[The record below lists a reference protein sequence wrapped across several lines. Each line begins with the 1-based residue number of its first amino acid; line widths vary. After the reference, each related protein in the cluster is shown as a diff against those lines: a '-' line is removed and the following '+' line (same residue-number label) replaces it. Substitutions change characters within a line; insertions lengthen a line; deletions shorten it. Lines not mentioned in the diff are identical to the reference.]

1 MIFMEFEVHYTRKI
15 EADNFFE
22 AVDQAKESI
31 ENIEEIIAVN
41 PWIEDLED
49 DLMI

>member
-1 MIFMEFEVHYTRKI
+1 MEFEVHYIRKI

-22 AVDQAKESI
+22 AVDKAKENI
-31 ENIEEIIAVN
+31 EDIEEIIAVN
-41 PWIEDLED
+41 PWIENLED